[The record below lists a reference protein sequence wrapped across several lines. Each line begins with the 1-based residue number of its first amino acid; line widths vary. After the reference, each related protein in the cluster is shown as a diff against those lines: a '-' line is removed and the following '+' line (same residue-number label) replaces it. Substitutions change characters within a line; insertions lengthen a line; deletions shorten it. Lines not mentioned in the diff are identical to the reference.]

1 MDAGGLSQACLKRK
15 SAVRDHHP
23 LAQEEAEVFSYDHLE
38 FRYEP
43 FPIGVAKPALAGDI
57 YRELVDSYPPQ
68 ELFAYLPKVGHKY
81 SLSEKYNGQAYAK
94 FIKSSA
100 PWRELHAWIKSDAFV
115 PAVMAALKAH
125 HIDLGQKPL
134 SGAKRTFKA
143 VKNLARG
150 RRRPLPPQL
159 STRFEFSMLPANGG
173 YIMPHTD
180 SPSKIVTL
188 IVSMSGE
195 DEWNPAFG
203 GGTDVNR
210 PKDVRLAFNRMNAQ
224 ADFDE
229 MDVLDTFEF
238 TPNQVVVFV
247 KTFNSWHSVRPM
259 TGAGSPLMRKTLT
272 INIEAAA

>member
-1 MDAGGLSQACLKRK
+1 VDAGRVSQARLNPK
-15 SAVRDHHP
+15 SAVCIAP
-23 LAQEEAEVFSYDHLE
+23 LPQQEADVFSYDHLQ

-43 FPIGVAKPALAGDI
+43 FPIGIAKPALAEDL
-57 YRELVDSYPPQ
+57 YRELVDSYPPR

-81 SLSEKYNGQAYAK
+81 SLSEKYNGEAYNR
-94 FIKSSA
+94 FISSSA
-100 PWRELHAWIKSDAFV
+100 PWRELHAWIKSDDFI

-125 HIDLGQKPL
+125 HIDLGQKHL
-134 SGAKRTFKA
+134 SGAKRALKA
-143 VKNLARG
+143 VRNLARG
-150 RRRPLPPQL
+150 RSRPLPPRL
-159 STRFEFSMLPANGG
+159 STRFEFSMLPADGG

-188 IVSMSGE
+188 IVSMARDGE
-195 DEWNPAFG
+195 WSPAFG

-210 PKDVRLAFNRMNAQ
+210 PRDVRLAFNRMNAQ
-224 ADFDE
+224 ADFDAME
-229 MDVLDTFEF
+229 VLDTFEF

-259 TGAGSPLMRKTLT
+259 TGTGSPLMRKTLT

>member
-15 SAVRDHHP
+15 SAVRQSSQ
-23 LAQEEAEVFSYDHLE
+23 QEAAVFAYDHLE

-43 FPIGVAKPALAGDI
+43 FPIGIAKPALAGDL
-57 YRELVDSYPPQ
+57 YRALVDSYPPR

-81 SLSEKYNGQAYAK
+81 SLSEKSNAEGYAR
-94 FIKSSA
+94 FIRAHA

-115 PAVMAALKAH
+115 PAVMSALKAH

-134 SGAKRTFKA
+134 SGAKRTLKT

-150 RRRPLPPQL
+150 RPRPLPPRL
-159 STRFEFSMLPANGG
+159 STRFEFSMLPADGG

-188 IVSMSGE
+188 IVSMAGAN
-195 DEWNPAFG
+195 EWNPAFG

-210 PKDVRLAFNRMNAQ
+210 PKDVRLAFNHMNAQ
-224 ADFDE
+224 ADFDDME
-229 MDVLDTFEF
+229 VLDTFEF

>member
-1 MDAGGLSQACLKRK
+1 MDAGGVPKARLRS
-15 SAVRDHHP
+15 DIP
-23 LAQEEAEVFSYDHLE
+23 LQILPQEADVLSYDNLQ

-43 FPIGVAKPALAGDI
+43 YPIGIARPAIAEDL
-57 YRELVDSYPPQ
+57 YLELVASYPPQ

-81 SLSEKYNGQAYAK
+81 SLSEKSNGGAYAG
-94 FIKSSA
+94 FIRSNA
-100 PWRELHAWIKSDAFV
+100 PWRELHAWIKSEAFV
-115 PAVMAALKAH
+115 PAVMDALKAH
-125 HIDLGQKPL
+125 HIDLGHKQL
-134 SGAKRTFKA
+134 SDAKRAIKT

-150 RRRPLPPQL
+150 RGRPLPPRL
-159 STRFEFSMLPANGG
+159 STRFEFSMLPADGG

-188 IVSMSGE
+188 IVSMTRDG
-195 DEWNPAFG
+195 EWNPRFG

-210 PKDVRLAFNRMNAQ
+210 PKEARLAFNRMNAQ
-224 ADFDE
+224 AGFDE
-229 MDVLDTFEF
+229 MEVLDTFAF

-259 TGAGSPLMRKTLT
+259 TGTGSPLMRKTLT

>member
-1 MDAGGLSQACLKRK
+1 L
-15 SAVRDHHP
+15 
-23 LAQEEAEVFSYDHLE
+23 FSYDQLQ

-43 FPIGVAKPALAGDI
+43 FPIGIAKPAIADDL

-81 SLSEKYNGQAYAK
+81 SLSEKYNGEAYAR

-100 PWRELHAWIKSDAFV
+100 VWRELHAWIKSDDFI
-115 PAVMAALKAH
+115 PAVMDALKAQ
-125 HIDLGQKPL
+125 HIDLGQKHL
-134 SGAKRTFKA
+134 SGAKRALKTMR
-143 VKNLARG
+143 NLARG
-150 RRRPLPPQL
+150 RSRPLPPRL
-159 STRFEFSMLPANGG
+159 GTRFEFSMLPAAGG

-188 IVSMSGE
+188 IVSMAGE
-195 DEWNPAFG
+195 TEWNPAFG

-224 ADFDE
+224 AAFEE
-229 MDVLDTFEF
+229 MEVLDTFEF

-259 TGAGSPLMRKTLT
+259 TGAGSALMRKTLT
-272 INIEAAA
+272 INIEAAD

>member
-1 MDAGGLSQACLKRK
+1 M
-15 SAVRDHHP
+15 
-23 LAQEEAEVFSYDHLE
+23 FSYDHLQ

-43 FPIGVAKPALAGDI
+43 FPIGIAKPALAEDL
-57 YRELVDSYPPQ
+57 YRELVDRYPPQ

-81 SLSEKYNGQAYAK
+81 SLSEKYNGDAYRA
-94 FIKSSA
+94 FIKSSG
-100 PWRELHAWIKSDAFV
+100 PWRELHAWIKSDRFI
-115 PAVMAALKAH
+115 PAVIDALKAH

-134 SGAKRTFKA
+134 SGAKRALKA
-143 VKNLARG
+143 VRNVARA
-150 RRRPLPPQL
+150 RRRPLPPRL
-159 STRFEFSMLPANGG
+159 STRFEFSMLPADGG

-188 IVSMSGE
+188 IVSMARDGE
-195 DEWNPAFG
+195 WSPAFG

-210 PKDVRLAFNRMNAQ
+210 PKDMRLAFNRMNVQ
-224 ADFDE
+224 AGFEE
-229 MDVLDTFEF
+229 MEVLDTFEF

-259 TGAGSPLMRKTLT
+259 TGTGSPLMRKTLT